1 MRIRSW
7 TATAALSALA
17 LCGCDTPEE
26 RAESAREEAREALS
40 RGELSDALAALEKL
54 RESQPETPEAALQY
68 ADLLVQAGEAPQA
81 VWALREALGR
91 FPERHEL
98 RVALGRAALL
108 VSDPALAR
116 SILVEVP
123 PESEQHPLALLTLS
137 QAELQLG
144 DLERGLE
151 LIAEAERLYPDLP
164 GLRAARIGTLLREQ
178 RLDEARRALA
188 EAKALY
194 TNDEGRESV
203 RRLETALHAVELRAG
218 QTDAAIAGLSALVE
232 EDPGDVLAW
241 QALVQA
247 LARAGRLDEAGER
260 LRAAIQEDPDLLDLD
275 GVIVSVELLQ
285 GRAEEAEQ
293 LLQRLLERSPSPA
306 SHLGLAQFYQAR
318 RDEERA
324 LAAYASAVEEFP
336 QEPLLRFHRAEALL
350 GFGRVDEAAAEV
362 ERFREAR
369 PASDPN
375 AEYLRA
381 RIELARGDAA
391 AAKERLEKLL
401 PQLDQAATQFW
412 LGRALETL
420 GDRAGAERRYGIAM
434 IRPGTDASPFLEVIR
449 LAQARGDWRAV
460 AGYAQLLRGR
470 MPYLLEGWSAEGTA
484 LIQLDQGAEAEELA
498 RQAEAIFA
506 SSLEPRLLLAGALR
520 AQGRSADA
528 LAVLDEAAEE
538 LGRSD
543 RLAAERALTLGMG
556 GRLEQALTQAREAAA
571 AYPDSAALQLTLAQ
585 LLFLAGDAAAGTAA
599 AEHAL
604 ALAPDDPRPLRAR
617 AEYRAATRDLAGSLA
632 DCERYLALRP
642 DDARVRFVQ
651 AVAFEHS
658 GRRDDAAAAYRRAA
672 ELDPQAF
679 EPRNNLAELLA
690 ADGDLDGAL
699 EAAQAAYA
707 LAEQNPYVM
716 DTLGGLYLR
725 KGLVDRAV
733 SLLEDAH
740 AAAPQIA
747 EIQLHLA
754 RAYRAAGR
762 SEDARR
768 LLADLEQR
776 GAERPDL
783 RAEVQETLHSL
794 R

>member
-17 LCGCDTPEE
+17 LCGCDAPEE
-26 RAESAREEAREALS
+26 RAESARQEAREALL
-40 RGELSDALAALEKL
+40 RGELSDALAALERL
-54 RESQPETPEAALQY
+54 RERQPDTPEAALQY

-91 FPERHEL
+91 YPERHEL

-116 SILVEVP
+116 STLSEVP
-123 PESEQHPLALLTLS
+123 PESEHHPLALLTLS

-151 LIAEAERLYPDLP
+151 VIAEAERLYPELP
-164 GLRAARIGTLLREQ
+164 GLRAARIGTLLREN

-188 EAKALY
+188 EAKELY
-194 TNDEGRESV
+194 ASDEGREAIG
-203 RRLETALHAVELRAG
+203 RLETALHAVELRAG
-218 QTDAAIAGLSALVE
+218 QTDAAIAGLSAQVE
-232 EDPGDVLAW
+232 EDPDDALAW

-247 LARAGRLDEAGER
+247 LTRTGRIGEAGER
-260 LRAAIQEDPDLLDLD
+260 LRAAVEQDPDRLGLYGLL
-275 GVIVSVELLQ
+275 VSLELLE
-285 GRAEEAEQ
+285 GRVDQAER
-293 LLQRLLERSPSPA
+293 LLQQLHQRSPSPV
-306 SHLGLAQFYQAR
+306 SHLGLAQFYTAR
-318 RDEERA
+318 RDEERG
-324 LAAYASAVEEFP
+324 LAAYATAVDEFP
-336 QEPLLRFHRAEALL
+336 QEPMLRFHRAEALL
-350 GFGRVDEAAAEV
+350 SFGRVDEAAIEV
-362 ERFREAR
+362 ERYREAQ

-375 AEYLRA
+375 GEYLLA

-391 AAKERLEKLL
+391 AAKERLEKLV
-401 PQLDQAATQFW
+401 PRLDQAASQFW

-460 AGYAQLLRGR
+460 AGYAQLLRAR
-470 MPYLLEGWSAEGTA
+470 LPYLLEGWSAEGTA
-484 LIQLDQGAEAEELA
+484 LIQLGEGTRAEELA
-498 RQAEAIFA
+498 RQANAIFA
-506 SSLEPRLLLAGALR
+506 RSPEPRLLLAGALR
-520 AQGRSADA
+520 AQGRTDDA
-528 LAVLDEAAEE
+528 LATLDEAVEE
-538 LGRSD
+538 LGPSD
-543 RLAAERALTLGMG
+543 RFAAEQALTLGMG

-571 AYPDSAALQLTLAQ
+571 VYPDSAAVQLTLAQ

-599 AEHAL
+599 AERAL
-604 ALAPDDPRPLRAR
+604 ALAPDDPRPLRVR
-617 AEYRAATRDLAGSLA
+617 AEYRAASRDLAGSLA

-651 AVAFEHS
+651 GVALEHS

-672 ELDPQAF
+672 ELDPNAF

-690 ADGDLDGAL
+690 AEGDLDGAL
-699 EAAQAAYA
+699 EAAQQAYA

-716 DTLGGLYLR
+716 DTLGVLYLR
-725 KGLVDRAV
+725 KGLVERAV

-740 AAAPQIA
+740 AAAPQIP

-754 RAYRAAGR
+754 QAYRAAGR

-768 LLADLEQR
+768 LLSDLEAR
-776 GAERPDL
+776 GSERPEL
-783 RAEVQETLHSL
+783 RAQVQETLHSL